1 MTMPRSR
8 SLAATLGGPLLLIA
22 CSGGPSN
29 EPTGASGLADPTP
42 PPVAT
47 ATPQA
52 SATEPASPTAAP
64 TFSVQTYP
72 VPAGSGP
79 HDVAPAADG
88 GVWYTAQASG
98 ELGWLNPD
106 NGQVREIALGPGS
119 APHGVIVGPDGAA
132 WITDGGL
139 NAIVRVD
146 AAERAR

>member
-1 MTMPRSR
+1 M
-8 SLAATLGGPLLLIA
+8 
-22 CSGGPSN
+22 
-29 EPTGASGLADPTP
+29 
-42 PPVAT
+42 
-47 ATPQA
+47 
-52 SATEPASPTAAP
+52 
-64 TFSVQTYP
+64 
-72 VPAGSGP
+72 PAGSGP

-106 NGQVREIALGPGS
+106 NGQVREIPLGPGS

-146 AAERAR
+146 AQSDEVTRYPLPSIGAERQPEYGSLRR